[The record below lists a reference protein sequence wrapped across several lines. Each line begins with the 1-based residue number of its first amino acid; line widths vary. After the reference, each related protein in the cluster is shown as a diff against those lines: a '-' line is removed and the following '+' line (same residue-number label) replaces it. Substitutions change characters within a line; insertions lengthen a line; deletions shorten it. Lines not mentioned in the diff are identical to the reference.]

1 MRKFVTEKEVNN
13 MIKNIVLDMGNV
25 LLDYNPD
32 FVMDTFCSS
41 EEEKAVIRKE
51 LFNGPEWKL
60 GDRGDIKDKDRF
72 DIVKVRVPEQYHEAL
87 RNCADNWGI
96 CMTPLDGAR
105 EFCEYIKNSGRGIY
119 ILSNASD
126 LFYDYFPKFLP
137 LDFFDGVF
145 VSSDFHMLKPDVEIY
160 KAFLEKY
167 KLYGDEC
174 LFIDDREDNISGAH
188 EAGLNTFRF
197 MGDYEAVIKYLNT

>member
-1 MRKFVTEKEVNN
+1 MENGVNK
-13 MIKNIVLDMGNV
+13 MIKNVVLDMGNV

-32 FVMDTFCSS
+32 FVLDTFCSS
-41 EEEKAVIRKE
+41 EEEKDVIRKE

-87 RNCADNWGI
+87 KNCADKWGI
-96 CMTPLDGAR
+96 CMTPLAGAR
-105 EFCEYIKNSGRGIY
+105 EFCEYVKESGRGIY

-137 LDFFDGVF
+137 LDFFDGVY
-145 VSSDFHMLKPDVEIY
+145 VSSDVHMLKPDVEIY
-160 KAFLEKY
+160 EAFLEKY
-167 KLYGDEC
+167 GLKGDEC
-174 LFIDDREDNISGAH
+174 LFVDDREDNVSGAKK
-188 EAGLNTFRF
+188 AGLNIFRF
-197 MGDYEAVIKYLNT
+197 GGDYGAVINYLNS